1 MTNIS
6 CSGTGWMYPSKNWTT
21 FVNSENPAKP
31 KVYPI
36 SFKFSLPEQATGHM
50 CLHSCSSMFMYF
62 YTLEALTY
70 ISILYILKWWRFLHS
85 FQLKYRLNI
94 RGQMRSHCE
103 TFSNPPA
110 EALMRG
116 RVSDTDTYPPII
128 VLLSQDHQHLALRK
142 AQLVMVVGLA
152 VIQRLNPTT
161 GCSSR
166 LIDTYQ
172 IMCNI
177 IAHVSQ
183 CSSYNFIVLL
193 IVSIVQIWYW
203 FTSFISFYAHS
214 LYLLLA

>member
-1 MTNIS
+1 MS
-6 CSGTGWMYPSKNWTT
+6 
-21 FVNSENPAKP
+21 
-31 KVYPI
+31 
-36 SFKFSLPEQATGHM
+36 
-50 CLHSCSSMFMYF
+50 
-62 YTLEALTY
+62 
-70 ISILYILKWWRFLHS
+70 
-85 FQLKYRLNI
+85 QLKYRLKF

-110 EALMRG
+110 EALMKG
-116 RVSDTDTYPPII
+116 RVGDTDTYPPII

-172 IMCNI
+172 IRCNI

-183 CSSYNFIVLL
+183 CSNYNVIVLP
-193 IVSIVQIWYW
+193 IGICSSVVQIYR